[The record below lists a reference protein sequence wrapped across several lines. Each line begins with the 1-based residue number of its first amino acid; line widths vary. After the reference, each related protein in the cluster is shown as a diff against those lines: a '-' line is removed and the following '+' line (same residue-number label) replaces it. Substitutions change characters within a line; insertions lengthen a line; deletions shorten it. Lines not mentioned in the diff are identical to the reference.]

1 MAKILPG
8 TLTDGTVPALKCSAA
23 LSGSQAAKWGSQAAK
38 AYLFSTFPKLTE
50 STLPGFKSL
59 AAPWESHAPKWGSQA
74 AKAYHPARPSMLR
87 GAPQML
93 RATLR
98 KPSCQM
104 GKPGCQGLPF
114 FYLSETDGKHPA
126 RPQILRGAWRLQFFQ
141 RVVLLLTALQTSSA
155 TSFQSSVP
163 PHVRELA
170 NFLCCMVSPRAC
182 YA

>member
-23 LSGSQAAKWGSQAAK
+23 LWGSQAA
-38 AYLFSTFPKLTE
+38 
-50 STLPGFKSL
+50 
-59 AAPWESHAPKWGSQA
+59 KWGSQA

-93 RATLR
+93 RGALG
-98 KPSCQM
+98 KPCCQM
-104 GKPGCQGLPF
+104 GKPGCQGISF

-126 RPQILRGAWRLQFFQ
+126 TPQILRGAWRLQFFQ

-155 TSFQSSVP
+155 TSFQSSVL